1 MQAFTESGA
10 VCAGDF
16 DRERGAFVA
25 YRTRSRRRARRHPV
39 RTALLVLIR
48 PVSGSAA
55 LAVGAELMGR
65 YGPDSLIGRTAAV
78 MLGSTETTF
87 YTVSVYFGAAGIRK
101 TRYAV
106 PAALLADLTGFLAAS
121 WAVRLFS

>member
-39 RTALLVLIR
+39 RTALLVLIL
-48 PVSGSAA
+48 
-55 LAVGAELMGR
+55 LAGL
-65 YGPDSLIGRTAAV
+65 LFAAV
-78 MLGSTETTF
+78 YAYSRATGLQGSWWERMTALF
-87 YTVSVYFGAAGIRK
+87 HTVGQQIAN
-101 TRYAV
+101 
-106 PAALLADLTGFLAAS
+106 LAPGQEDDPVTKNP
-121 WAVRLFS
+121 